1 MNFISRNPAQETQA
15 LNVENNSF
23 LDDHGSLESFPFEH
37 EGYAPVR
44 APRPS
49 ANQIRNQNKIMAE
62 ICKTLLSGRR
72 V

>member
-1 MNFISRNPAQETQA
+1 MNFMSRNPAQETLT

-23 LDDHGSLESFPFEH
+23 LDDPGSLQSFPFEH

-44 APRPS
+44 AQRPS
-49 ANQIRNQNKIMAE
+49 ANQLRNQNKIIAE
-62 ICKTLLSGRR
+62 ILKTLLSGRR